1 LHYILTHRKDTDYWR
16 DNCRQGSIPDSL
28 QELVTLWRHQSPWH
42 RDSQHVDEMFPSASF
57 QYVLYGMGFHTRP
70 NQTVRRSELTEQ
82 KIADRL
88 FQENAART
96 QQLMASMP
104 TNRDLINKVY
114 TYGFQKI

>member
-1 LHYILTHRKDTDYWR
+1 
-16 DNCRQGSIPDSL
+16 
-28 QELVTLWRHQSPWH
+28 
-42 RDSQHVDEMFPSASF
+42 
-57 QYVLYGMGFHTRP
+57 MGFHTQP

-96 QQLMASMP
+96 QQLIASMP